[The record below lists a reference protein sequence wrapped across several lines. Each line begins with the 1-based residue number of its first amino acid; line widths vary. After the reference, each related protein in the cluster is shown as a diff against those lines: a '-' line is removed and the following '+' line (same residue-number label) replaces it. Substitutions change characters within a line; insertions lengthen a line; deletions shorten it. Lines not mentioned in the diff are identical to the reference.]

1 MEKHDWLAEPSV
13 ETTLKILETLT
24 SALALRGGQV
34 GRHLLELVQARNY
47 VAVLAYVFDYNLD
60 WEISQLIACRQ
71 IQALYK
77 KLPILPAISA
87 EEREARS
94 YVIFEEA
101 EAKCKETN
109 ARFRTKK
116 DIPDGFSATSFTQLK
131 TAKRLI
137 RKVLGPLPRIC
148 DLKLAFGPGATTTV
162 KKGVACPQEKLADQ
176 PTCSVELAHSPW
188 LPEFLRSIPHW
199 LDCHGEWV
207 LCKEDGEEV
216 YAEHCV
222 DLVLS
227 TSQLVNVQK
236 DALVDRFIEIQP
248 TLNTLLQGGI
258 GRWIQDRLLQVLGLD
273 IRDQLPN
280 QRFARVGSI
289 THELMTLDLR
299 SASATIARELVRYLF
314 PEDWYQFLF
323 YAGCADTTYK
333 GTTRKLEMFCSMGNG
348 YTFPLET
355 LIFYALTVA
364 ASKGGALVRAYGD
377 DIICETDDAPSVVN
391 LLTLCGFMINESKCG
406 YGKFRES
413 CGADWYAGINIRP
426 VYVKAGL
433 SAEHLYVLHNF
444 FARSFDT
451 ELAEIALSYVSD
463 DLRLYGPDGYG
474 DCVLVSSDGTW
485 NKRLNRVQKRS
496 GYGGVFFE
504 AFRRCSRERVSI
516 YPGDYVS
523 PLYSVYMRREPGLLQ
538 SGSAYEEGPFLDANF
553 SRLKFEIKA
562 HRKAGLRESNQ
573 KFAPDGRPLWTTP
586 GSGGYE
592 RVLIYTL
599 SS

>member
-34 GRHLLELVQARNY
+34 GRHLLELVQARDY
-47 VAVLAYVFDYNLD
+47 EAVLAYGFDYNLD
-60 WEISQLIACRQ
+60 WDVSQLIACRQ

-77 KLPILPAISA
+77 KLPILPVISA

-116 DIPDGFSATSFTQLK
+116 DIPDGFSATSFTQLN
-131 TAKRLI
+131 TARKLI

-162 KKGVACPQEKLADQ
+162 NKGMACPQEKLADQ
-176 PTCSVELAHSPW
+176 PTCSDELAHSPW
-188 LPEFLRSIPHW
+188 MPEFLRSIPHW
-199 LDCHGEWV
+199 LDCHGEWI
-207 LCKEDGEEV
+207 LWEDGGEV
-216 YAEHCV
+216 HADFCV

-280 QRFARVGSI
+280 QRFARAGSL
-289 THELMTLDLR
+289 TNELMTLDLR
-299 SASATIARELVRYLF
+299 SASATISRELVRYLL

-355 LIFYALTVA
+355 LIFYALTAA

-377 DIICETDDAPSVVN
+377 DIICETDDAPSVIN

-463 DLRLYGPDGYG
+463 DLRLFGPDGYG
-474 DCVLVSSDGTW
+474 DGVLISSNGDW
-485 NKRLNRVQKRS
+485 HRHLNRKLRRS

-504 AFRRCSRERVSI
+504 MFRRCSRERVSI

-523 PLYSVYMRREPGLLQ
+523 PLYSVYMRREQCLLQ
-538 SGSAYEEGPFLDANF
+538 ADCAHSNVPVANF
-553 SRLKFEIKA
+553 SRLRFELKA
-562 HRKAGLRESNQ
+562 CRNVEMRESNQ

-592 RVLIYTL
+592 KVLIYTL
-599 SS
+599 SF